1 MQLAGLFLAL
11 VCLGSCYE
19 LLSAENH
26 TAVEIVQ
33 VPELP
38 TCSLPCFHVALG
50 DIKCPHGNTTCA
62 CGNLDMQISIQA
74 CSRSLCS
81 IYDSL
86 ETHKY
91 LDNVCG
97 QPDRDQG
104 TPIRVL
110 CWLGLFLTTVSVVVR
125 VSCKIFDAFSSG
137 LRIRPTV
144 SSLTLDDLFLVMTYV
159 ASVPVYVIVGY
170 VLVDAGLGRDVWTL
184 ETNRIDSI
192 GYWIY
197 VFEPLYILIMTL
209 LKTSFLLFFLR
220 IFCRDPSE
228 RTCIRGL
235 LNLRL
240 ALWSTVIFNAAC
252 GFCFILTLIFQCNP
266 ISYTWTRW
274 PGDGDHSDGSCINI
288 KAVVWVNG
296 ALSVILNAWMLY
308 LPLSQ
313 LHGMNLPRRKQIII
327 GVMFGL
333 GAFVSVVSVL
343 RLQGLNNYGYSV
355 VDPTWDYYPSVIW
368 SVLEFTVGI
377 LCACLSAARG
387 VLLRSTTHGSRLFSD
402 NPATSSN
409 TRASKLAHLNRV
421 SFHNR
426 RKSHH
431 QQASADATGTY
442 DKGYQSGS
450 SRLAFTSDPIGMEQ
464 FPEITDIESRPVL
477 LRRDSSYR
485 DMTEPAPVSEALKDI
500 IRETTRTS
508 LELSPMREE
517 FIEALRVED
526 SVAPNADNGPTAR
539 KGTENTAAAGGRRTS
554 VSTKKRRITPDFFF
568 VPALTGGVGS
578 SWRTSMAINNT
589 KRGRAMSSPRSPPRS
604 LFHTSDWSQPISS
617 SVTELASPSLNQT
630 KRERNGS
637 VASSIQK
644 PN

>member
-1 MQLAGLFLAL
+1 MQLAGLFLAF
-11 VCLGSCYE
+11 VCLGSCYG
-19 LLSAENH
+19 LISAENS
-26 TAVEIVQ
+26 TAIEVVQ

-38 TCSLPCFHVALG
+38 TCSLPCFHVALR
-50 DIKCPHGNTTCA
+50 DINCPHGNTTCA

-91 LDNVCG
+91 LDDVCG

-110 CWLGLFLTTVSVVVR
+110 CWLGLFLTTVSVVAR
-125 VSCKIFDAFSSG
+125 VLCKIFDPSSSG
-137 LRIRPTV
+137 SRIRPSV
-144 SSLTLDDLFLVMTYV
+144 SLLTGDDLFLILTYLT
-159 ASVPVYVIVGY
+159 SVPVYVIVGY

-197 VFEPLYILIMTL
+197 IFEPLYILIMTF
-209 LKTSFLLFFLR
+209 LKTSFLLFFLQ
-220 IFCRDPSE
+220 IFCRGPSE
-228 RTCIRGL
+228 RTCLRGL

-252 GFCFILTLIFQCNP
+252 GFCFILPLILQCNP

-274 PGDGDHSDGSCINI
+274 PGDGEHSDGTCINV

-296 ALSVILNAWMLY
+296 ALSVITNAWMLY

-313 LHGMNLPRRKQIII
+313 IHGMNLPRRKQIVI

-343 RLQGLNNYGYSV
+343 RLQGLNTYGYTV

-368 SVLEFTVGI
+368 SVLEFTVGM

-402 NPATSSN
+402 TAGSPSNP
-409 TRASKLAHLNRV
+409 RASKLAHLSRA

-431 QQASADATGTY
+431 QQASADAAGAG

-450 SRLAFTSDPIGMEQ
+450 SRLAFTSEPIVMEP
-464 FPEITDIESRPVL
+464 FPEITDIESRPAL

-526 SVAPNADNGPTAR
+526 SVAPNADNCSTVR
-539 KGTENTAAAGGRRTS
+539 KGTENTAAAGGRRVS

-578 SWRTSMAINNT
+578 SWRTSVALNNT

-604 LFHTSDWSQPISS
+604 LFRTSDWGQLSSS
-617 SVTELASPSLNQT
+617 SVTELASPNQT